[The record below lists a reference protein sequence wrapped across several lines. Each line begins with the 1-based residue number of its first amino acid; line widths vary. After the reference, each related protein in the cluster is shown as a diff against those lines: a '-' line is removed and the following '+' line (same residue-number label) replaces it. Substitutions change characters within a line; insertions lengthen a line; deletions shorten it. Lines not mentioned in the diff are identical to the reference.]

1 MSSPDHNLKIFWGVI
16 FAGVL
21 LLFVSKFAKSVIKA
35 QGVKYNWFAVL
46 VSFLVMGGAL
56 YLVFFVQL

>member
-1 MSSPDHNLKIFWGVI
+1 MSSPDHNLKIFWGLI

-21 LLFVSKFAKSVIKA
+21 LLFISKFAKSVGKA
-35 QGVKYNWFAVL
+35 QGVKYNWLAVL
-46 VSFLVMGGAL
+46 MSFLVMGGAL